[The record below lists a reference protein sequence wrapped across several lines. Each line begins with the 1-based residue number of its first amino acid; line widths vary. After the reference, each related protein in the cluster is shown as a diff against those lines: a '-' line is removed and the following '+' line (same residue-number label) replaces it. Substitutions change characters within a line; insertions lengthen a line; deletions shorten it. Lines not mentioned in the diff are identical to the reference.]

1 MRELKRKIG
10 SFIKCFDSIN
20 FIGNSFISYVFKD
33 INLLDYLDII
43 KDITFEEV
51 EERLKEHFKEEYCVI
66 SIVEPK

>member
-1 MRELKRKIG
+1 
-10 SFIKCFDSIN
+10 IKCFDSIN